1 MHYTTF
7 ELTAGRLKNL
17 FAIMFIEENDTRG
30 IRTDLV
36 DRIRKI
42 LAVLIVAENMDHV
55 KGPPGWRIHQLSG
68 DRRGTWSLSVSGNW
82 RITFDVEHSEIHNL
96 GAIKKL
102 FPALVWPLM
111 G

>member
-1 MHYTTF
+1 MIIRSIKHRG
-7 ELTAGRLKNL
+7 LRR
-17 FAIMFIEENDTRG
+17 FIEDNDTRG

-36 DRIRKI
+36 DRVRKI

-82 RITFDVEHSEIHNL
+82 RITFDVEQSEIHNL
-96 GAIKKL
+96 DL
-102 FPALVWPLM
+102 EDYH
-111 G
+111 